1 MKSCHDHRDHKD
13 RCYLESCDAHSD
25 HKGRCYLESCDDHR
39 DHKGRR
45 YLESCND
52 HRDHKGPKPNPDSP
66 RQVIDS
72 TGLGEGEER
81 LKVKEENNSLL

>member
-1 MKSCHDHRDHKD
+1 MKFCDYHRDLKGH
-13 RCYLESCDAHSD
+13 RYLESCND
-25 HKGRCYLESCDDHR
+25 HL

-45 YLESCND
+45 YLESCDD